1 MRSCQAPLFKNFVGG
16 LNRGVC
22 PAERGEGVYTIAPL
36 RPPLGGGDSQHPP
49 EPNPYL
55 LNPKKSISMIQLW
68 QYLVLRISPAS
79 FQDDHKYI
87 ILYDGRDP
95 AAQVQIW
102 RKNKARL
109 ISVPNV
115 ILLYLQKYLIFMRLN
130 NIYEVVLWSI
140 TFNCLFRYTQ
150 IFKDSF

>member
-1 MRSCQAPLFKNFVGG
+1 M
-16 LNRGVC
+16 
-22 PAERGEGVYTIAPL
+22 
-36 RPPLGGGDSQHPP
+36 
-49 EPNPYL
+49 
-55 LNPKKSISMIQLW
+55 
-68 QYLVLRISPAS
+68 LRISPAS